1 LVSYSSSTKKG
12 QNFKT
17 ADLTFHD
24 KKETFGIKLNQAQG
38 DWLVD
43 MLDKISTKNKKVYTF
58 QEIKTNYEAAGFEDF
73 ELFFYNK
80 PVNVLRDYGL
90 LSL

>member
-1 LVSYSSSTKKG
+1 
-12 QNFKT
+12 
-17 ADLTFHD
+17 
-24 KKETFGIKLNQAQG
+24 ETFSLKLSQAQG
-38 DWLVD
+38 DWLVE

-58 QEIKTNYEAAGFEDF
+58 QEIKADYEAAGFEDF

-90 LSL
+90 LGL